1 MLITLST
8 YIVISFLIFLLLAF
22 IKTANYNAFLTSG
35 HSSVVERLVANEK
48 VEGSTPFAR
57 SIKND

>member
-1 MLITLST
+1 MRHRNNTKVVFNLS
-8 YIVISFLIFLLLAF
+8 LAYKHVVK
-22 IKTANYNAFLTSG
+22 ICG

-57 SIKND
+57 SILIKIKFLDFNT